1 MDINKRRLIFYFFWF
16 IIILASPFTVFIN
29 SPFVIAFS
37 DAKIIVNV
45 LQRIS
50 GLLAFTLIM
59 LQIIIGSNLSLWT
72 KILGA
77 KAYRIHIVQGLFA
90 YGLILFHPLTNSVLI
105 YFATQSIVNVLVD
118 LLPRFRS
125 STDSL
130 ILFGKTAFVLASI
143 SVFAS
148 YFRTK
153 PFLRKNW
160 RVFHILNYLVFILII
175 FHSKGL
181 ESDIATFP
189 FNIVYFLGIAAVSL
203 SIARRIYLSFLKEL
217 LFSNQPA

>member
-1 MDINKRRLIFYFFWF
+1 
-16 IIILASPFTVFIN
+16 
-29 SPFVIAFS
+29 
-37 DAKIIVNV
+37 
-45 LQRIS
+45 
-50 GLLAFTLIM
+50 
-59 LQIIIGSNLSLWT
+59 
-72 KILGA
+72 
-77 KAYRIHIVQGLFA
+77 
-90 YGLILFHPLTNSVLI
+90 
-105 YFATQSIVNVLVD
+105 

-181 ESDIATFP
+181 GSDIATFP